1 MAKVQ
6 NKDLLNSMRETMS
19 QEYQGRVGRVADG
32 TGIEVLSTLNDYPT
46 LKNEFLDVLTN
57 KVIKLRFYNFVC

>member
-32 TGIEVLSTLNDYPT
+32 TVFNVKQNGRGGY
-46 LKNEFLDVLTN
+46 EFIGGRD
-57 KVIKLRFYNFVC
+57 K